1 MISQVKLNIPDATRD
16 HVQGAIEAPIF
27 LLEYGDYEC
36 PFCGEAQPIVKKIR
50 QYLGDDLCFAYR
62 HFPLT
67 QVHPHAEHAAEAAEA
82 AGKHGRFWDMHDTL
96 FENQRALDDDSL
108 AKYAFALDLD
118 GVELIQ
124 EVMDGAYAK
133 RIREDFRL
141 GVRGGVNGTP
151 CFFIN
156 GRRYDGGRDLEPILA
171 ALSEGSNQF
180 IR

>member
-16 HVQGAIEAPIF
+16 HIQGAIEAPIA

-36 PFCGEAQPIVKKIR
+36 PFCAEVQPIVKEI
-50 QYLGDDLCFAYR
+50 QQHLGDDLCFAYR

-67 QVHPHAEHAAEAAEA
+67 QVHPHSEHAAEAAEA
-82 AGKHGRFWDMHDTL
+82 AGKQGRFWEMHETL

-118 GVELIQ
+118 GMRLIR
-124 EVMDGAYAK
+124 EVVTGAYAK
-133 RIREDFRL
+133 RIREDFRT

-156 GRRYDGGRDLEPILA
+156 GRRYDGARGLDSFLA
-171 ALSEGSNQF
+171 ALSEVNNQF
-180 IR
+180 TR